1 MPHISPM
8 RECPTSPLFPTP
20 KHHFGLHPPITVIP
34 NGVCGVRYAFPSPVF
49 CAMNPSSPGAP
60 GTACV
65 PGPWAPLLCAPV
77 TQSLLTVLLDS
88 SPPQTLRP
96 SQLCHPDRRPASFAG
111 RSGGITAQSLALERL
126 SSLLSSLIDWLSSR
140 LRPQEGAQRP
150 HFLFRAALWH
160 VGPRSAFCAPRALRR
175 GGGICFFLPSLRTS
189 ASSAPL
195 RYPLLALCSPC
206 PLW

>member
-1 MPHISPM
+1 PHVSIVPHSQTPFWPAPTHY
-8 RECPTSPLFPTP
+8 RHSERSLRSEIRFSIARLLCDESLFAGCPRD
-20 KHHFGLHPPITVIP
+20 
-34 NGVCGVRYAFPSPVF
+34 GVCA
-49 CAMNPSSPGAP
+49 
-60 GTACV
+60 
-65 PGPWAPLLCAPV
+65 WALG
-77 TQSLLTVLLDS
+77 S
-88 SPPQTLRP
+88 
-96 SQLCHPDRRPASFAG
+96 
-111 RSGGITAQSLALERL
+111 

-195 RYPLLALCSPC
+195 RYLYSCFLMTAI
-206 PLW
+206 